1 MKQAIAI
8 PYAEGQNEPSKPIRQ
23 IINIPDDIHERNVL
37 LNDLFYEYVIGNESD
52 RTLEL
57 EYTEGDVNDFGDI
70 IVNLAE
76 DEGVYLYITFI
87 EG

>member
-1 MKQAIAI
+1 MRQAIAL
-8 PYAEGQNEPSKPIRQ
+8 PYAEGQNEPSKPVRRIV
-23 IINIPDDIHERNVL
+23 NIPDDVEERNAL
-37 LNDLFYEYVIGNESD
+37 LTDLFYEYVIGNENE

-57 EYTEGDVNDFGDI
+57 KFDDGNVDDFGDI
-70 IVNLAE
+70 IVSLAE

>member
-1 MKQAIAI
+1 MTQAIAI
-8 PYAEGQNEPSKPIRQ
+8 PYAEGQNEPSKPIRR
-23 IINIPDDIHERNVL
+23 IVNIPDDIHERNVL

-57 EYTEGDVNDFGDI
+57 KYTEGDVNDFGDI
-70 IVNLAE
+70 IVSLAE